1 MKRALSKKLDTAWSK
16 RIRQYGQCEACSK
29 TKSLHAHHFHS
40 RKCFSVRWD
49 IDNGFCL
56 CAGCHLF
63 SNKFSAHLTSPE
75 FTFWAIERRGQEWF
89 DKLLIKKNTHRK
101 FIDADYDL
109 IYASIWEV

>member
-1 MKRALSKKLDTAWSK
+1 MVNVKRVVKLNHYTLTTF
-16 RIRQYGQCEACSK
+16 ILG
-29 TKSLHAHHFHS
+29 
-40 RKCFSVRWD
+40 SV
-49 IDNGFCL
+49 FCL

-89 DKLLIKKNTHRK
+89 DKLLIRKNTHRK

-109 IYASIWEV
+109 IYASIWGV